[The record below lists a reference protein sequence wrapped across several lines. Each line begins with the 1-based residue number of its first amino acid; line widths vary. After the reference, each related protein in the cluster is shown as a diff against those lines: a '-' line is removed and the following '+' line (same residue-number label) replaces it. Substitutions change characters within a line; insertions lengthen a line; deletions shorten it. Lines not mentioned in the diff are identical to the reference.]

1 MKNNKHANMNGKKHS
16 GLNNNKR
23 QFLEA
28 VKLMAPG
35 NKFIAEVARRV
46 PQDMLPAIAGVAAFE
61 LTSTLELLCKSWRLR
76 RPLET
81 AHKVRRSRWQ
91 SRTKFPLTPA
101 LSLRERENRRP
112 IFGAEELS
120 NAPQASF
127 TH

>member
-1 MKNNKHANMNGKKHS
+1 MKNAKHTNINGNKHSAFND
-16 GLNNNKR
+16 NKR

-35 NKFIAEVARRV
+35 NKFIADVARRV

-81 AHKVRRSRWQ
+81 AHEVRKTIWSAAA
-91 SRTKFPLTPA
+91 SGA
-101 LSLRERENRRP
+101 RRR
-112 IFGAEELS
+112 FGSKATSSWLGAER
-120 NAPQASF
+120 
-127 TH
+127 